1 MTWHD
6 RADFPPVGA
15 VLGGATVVTVVVKI
29 VVNHRR
35 PNSPAIGPRHGLAH
49 VVNHQQQFGVLH
61 ATAVSCNTGV

>member
-6 RADFPPVGA
+6 RADFPAVGA

-49 VVNHQQQFGVLH
+49 VVNHQQFDVLH